1 MAKALSCDMM
11 IDKLYKGLKGKIAYI
26 LMQRKLLEKQ
36 KLDLRIILL
45 GGSSVGKTTLVL
57 HPKTHRWEYL

>member
-1 MAKALSCDMM
+1 MAKSLNCDIM
-11 IDKLYKGLKGKIAYI
+11 IDKLYNGLKGKIVYI

-45 GGSSVGKTTLVL
+45 GGYSVGKSTLVI
-57 HPKTHRWEYL
+57 Y